1 MVTLV
6 AAPGYGKPTWATIA
20 RPAIVFTIGAIAL
33 IRFGV
38 LAIVASVYTN
48 AAISYFPLTTNW
60 SAWYSQAALLSVA
73 TLVAL
78 ALYGF
83 VTTLKGSPLR
93 PKKLEAT

>member
-6 AAPGYGKPTWATIA
+6 VAPGYGKPTWATIA

-60 SAWYSQAALLSVA
+60 SAWYTQAALLSVA

-93 PKKLEAT
+93 PKKLDAT